1 MRHTDYTRQAAI
13 HFIRARAGGLS
24 SFDVRKNSLRLFAFR
39 VAELLAQFVV
49 CYTVLKMSTF
59 TPAEFAALYAGFEAP
74 ISALNCGERC
84 APYNEHGVP
93 FCCDIRHAVP
103 TAYQAEW
110 EYLQQNSDLWRLWQ
124 PQDEGASAELLDQ
137 VPEGQVLIAC
147 RGHLACQRSFRS
159 LTCRAFPFFPYV
171 TVGGEFIG
179 LSYYW
184 EYEDRCWVISNLR
197 VVDPLYL
204 AEFVATFDALF
215 ERLPEEREV
224 FRYFSSRMRRL
235 FGRRHRAIP
244 LLHRNG
250 GYYKVTP
257 RNGRLRRVDP
267 QKLPRFG
274 VYKIAAAMPFPDE

>member
-1 MRHTDYTRQAAI
+1 MNGFGVQ
-13 HFIRARAGGLS
+13 
-24 SFDVRKNSLRLFAFR
+24 KNGSQLFGSLLIK
-39 VAELLAQFVV
+39 LLAQSVV
-49 CYTVLKMSTF
+49 CYTVLEMSTF
-59 TPAEFAALYAGFEAP
+59 TPNEFSALYAGFEAP

-84 APYNEHGVP
+84 APHNEHGVP
-93 FCCDIRHAVP
+93 FCCDTQHAVP

-110 EYLQQNSDLWRLWQ
+110 EYLQTNSDLWRLWQ
-124 PQDEGASAELLDQ
+124 DHSDGASADLLAQ
-137 VPEGQVLIAC
+137 APEGQVLIVC

-159 LTCRAFPFFPYV
+159 LTCRAFPFFPYL
-171 TVGGEFIG
+171 TVGGDFIG

-224 FRYFSSRMRRL
+224 FRYFSSRMRRV
-235 FGRRHRAIP
+235 FGRRRRAIP

-250 GYYKVTP
+250 GCFKVTP

-267 QKLPRFG
+267 HKLPGFG
-274 VYKIAAAMPFPDE
+274 VYKIAAAMPFPDELSLDESPELR